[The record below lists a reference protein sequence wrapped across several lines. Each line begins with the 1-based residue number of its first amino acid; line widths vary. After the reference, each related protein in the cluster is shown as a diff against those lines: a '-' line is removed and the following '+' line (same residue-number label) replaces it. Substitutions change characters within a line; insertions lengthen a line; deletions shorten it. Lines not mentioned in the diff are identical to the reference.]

1 MDTIYALSSG
11 SPPAAIGIV
20 RISGN
25 AAGEALR
32 NLSGSLPP
40 PRIATLRTLR
50 SSIGEVL
57 DTALILWFPRPATA
71 TGEDLA
77 ELHCHG
83 GRAVIAAV
91 ERELAALPGLRRAE
105 PGEFTRRAFINGRM
119 DLSETEGL
127 ADLLAA
133 ETELQRRSAQALSQG
148 ALSQQVDEWRERL
161 LILSARVESVLD
173 FGDEDD
179 VSELPTSFGSEVE
192 ALRSEIEH
200 WLARPRAEKLRQGV
214 RVVLTGPPNSGKS
227 TLFNALLEEA
237 AAITSAEAGTTRD
250 AIERSVS
257 LGGVPIVLVDTAG
270 LRGEGAGEIES
281 IGIDRARDQI
291 GRADVVLWLGEEG
304 AGPPGSIEIETKTDI
319 GENDRKVAP
328 DVRVSAL
335 TSQGLDEVREL
346 IMRVASSVLPKPG
359 DVALNE
365 RQAGLLRDGASG
377 LSNVSEHMDP
387 LIVGEALR
395 ECRVAFDRLTGK
407 SSTEDM
413 LDALFGRFCIGK

>member
-1 MDTIYALSSG
+1 M
-11 SPPAAIGIV
+11 
-20 RISGN
+20 
-25 AAGEALR
+25 
-32 NLSGSLPP
+32 
-40 PRIATLRTLR
+40 
-50 SSIGEVL
+50 L